1 MHAADRLLRVPA
13 ALAVLLLALYIHG
26 CAPSTPTETSAPA
39 PTRAALAAAAPPAA
53 PTVAAAPAAASAPLN
68 PPVPVRYAIQYSLND
83 APTFLALERGYFA
96 AEGLD
101 VELIRTQAA
110 GEAIPQLATG
120 GLDVAMGSV
129 AAGFYNAVARG
140 AEVRVVADSSSTLPG
155 FPLYSLVVR
164 KDLVDSGRV
173 RDWADLKGLRIA
185 NVAEGNGLHR
195 GIDEA
200 LRKGG
205 GSIADIEMVLMPT
218 PDMIAAFANRAIDAA
233 PLFEPYAAQGEEQGV
248 LVRWRRSD
256 DIFTQLQG
264 GAMLYSPLF
273 IQQQPEAAQ
282 RLVYAYLRGIR
293 DYNDA
298 FTKNRDRAEVS
309 AIIVRNVGLRDPAIM
324 DKVYP
329 PGINPDGYVDAVS
342 LRDNQEWFAQQGLVQ
357 TQIDMDRVIDNRFV
371 DAALARLGRYSTP

>member
-1 MHAADRLLRVPA
+1 MRVADRVPRVPA
-13 ALAVLLLALYIHG
+13 ALAALLLAFWVCG
-26 CAPSTPTETSAPA
+26 CAPTTPTETRAAA
-39 PTRAALAAAAPPAA
+39 PTPAVQAAAAVP
-53 PTVAAAPAAASAPLN
+53 AAPAATTAPAAPAALPPLN
-68 PPVPVRYAIQYSLND
+68 PRVPVRYALQYSLND

-101 VELIRTQAA
+101 VELIRIQAA

-140 AEVRVVADSSSTLPG
+140 AEVRVVADQGSTLPG

-164 KDLVDSGRV
+164 KDLVDSGQV

-205 GSIADIEMVLMPT
+205 GSIADVDMVLMPT
-218 PDMIAAFANRAIDAA
+218 PDMVAAFANRAIDAA

-256 DIFTQLQG
+256 EIFTQLQG
-264 GAMLYSPLF
+264 GTMLYSPLF

-298 FTKNRDRAEVS
+298 FTNNRDRAEVS

-324 DKVYP
+324 EKVYP
-329 PGINPDGYVDAVS
+329 PGLNPDGYVDAPS
-342 LRDNQEWFAQQGLVQ
+342 LRDNQEWFAQHGLVQ
-357 TQIDMDRVIDNRFV
+357 TQIDMDRVID
-371 DAALARLGRYSTP
+371 